1 MENDNMVVKVG
12 IADLNVVK
20 SPDSLISY
28 ALGSCVGICLY
39 DNLTKIAG
47 MAHILLP
54 VSKPDDSNLMKY
66 ADTAIP
72 LLITKME
79 EQKANKFR
87 LKAKIAG
94 GANMFQAFAT
104 GNTASI
110 GDRNVEMTKAVLNKL
125 GIQIIAEDTGG
136 NAGRTIEFTAENGI
150 LHIKSLSSKN
160 KEI

>member
-1 MENDNMVVKVG
+1 MENKGMIVKVG
-12 IADLNVVK
+12 IADLNVVT

-39 DNLTKIAG
+39 DNLAKVAG
-47 MAHILLP
+47 MSHILLP
-54 VSKPDDSNLMKY
+54 VSKPGDENLMKY

-72 LLITKME
+72 LLIKKME
-79 EQKANKFR
+79 EQKASKFR

-110 GDRNVEMTKAVLNKL
+110 GDRNVEMTKEVLKKL
-125 GIQIIAEDTGG
+125 GIQIIAEETGG
-136 NAGRTIEFTAENGI
+136 STGRTIEFHAEDGI
-150 LHIKSLSSKN
+150 LSIKSLSHQI